1 MEYRTKRSVLQNKEE
16 TTDKTLGKKR
26 GQYTHDMV
34 AETGMCNVSV
44 ISNEADF
51 ALFKH
56 FGFQSG
62 RDVDKFAEYPA
73 ESYGT
78 AKKVPVTVNTA
89 CLHTYHHTIMNS
101 EPTGSHGW
109 HTGFCCVYMVLVV
122 GFGDKANGQRGSIQ
136 ENTEIESMG

>member
-34 AETGMCNVSV
+34 AETG
-44 ISNEADF
+44 
-51 ALFKH
+51 
-56 FGFQSG
+56 
-62 RDVDKFAEYPA
+62 
-73 ESYGT
+73 T

-89 CLHTYHHTIMNS
+89 CPHTYHHTIMNS

-122 GFGDKANGQRGSIQ
+122 GFGDKANGQRSSIQ